1 MRRALVAALAVAAL
15 VLPAAAAAFV
25 TNDPLAPEQ
34 WYLGQDRAF
43 DSWLEPPV
51 LAPVK
56 VAVID
61 SGIDGGHPEF
71 AGRIALAK
79 SFVGGSAL
87 TDEQGHGTTIAGE
100 IAASIDNGAGIAGIA
115 FPAQLLI
122 AKVVDT
128 DGTISLEAESAAI
141 HWAVDHGARV
151 INLSFGGLRDP
162 IDPSEDTYSALE
174 AAAVSYAVSKGVVV
188 VAAVG
193 NSDQAPTTPWNYASY
208 PAALPHVIGV
218 GALAQD
224 GSVPLFS
231 DRDPVYVD
239 LTAPGEGIFSTF
251 PRALTAARPAC
262 ADQGYT
268 DCADDDYSSGAQ
280 GTSFSAP
287 QVTAAA
293 ALLIATDP
301 TLRPDQVATL
311 LERSAVDMTPADG
324 CRACAV
330 GRDPLTGWG
339 RLDVT
344 GALEAITG
352 PLPPA
357 DVREPNDGPGAS
369 ANTVW
374 GSAATIDAT
383 TDWWDDRIDVYRV
396 YVRKGQR
403 IDASVLGPSAPGANL
418 VLWRPGTADV
428 VGTSKRV
435 LAMRAAVAGPEGALA
450 FRSKVNGWFYL
461 EIAARRTASGPYTLS
476 IGKS

>member
-1 MRRALVAALAVAAL
+1 VRRVLVAALVVAALAV
-15 VLPAAAAAFV
+15 PAAAAAFV

-34 WYLGQDRAF
+34 WYLVQDRAF
-43 DSWLEPPV
+43 DSWLQPPV

-56 VAVID
+56 VAVVD

-87 TDEQGHGTTIAGE
+87 TDEQGHGTFVAGE
-100 IAASIDNGAGIAGIA
+100 IAAAMNNGVGIAGIA

-122 AKVVDT
+122 AKVVDK
-128 DGTISLEAESAAI
+128 DGTISLENESAAI

-151 INLSFGGLRDP
+151 INLSLGGLRDP
-162 IDPSEDTYSALE
+162 GEPSNDTYSPLE

-193 NSDQAPTTPWNYASY
+193 NSDQAPATPWNYASY

-218 GALAQD
+218 AALAQD

-239 LTAPGEGIFSTF
+239 LAAPGAGVLSTF
-251 PRALTAARPAC
+251 PRALTAARPEC
-262 ADQGYT
+262 TDQGYA
-268 DCADDDYSSGAQ
+268 DCAGDEYSGGE
-280 GTSFSAP
+280 GTSFAAP
-287 QVTAAA
+287 QVSAAA
-293 ALLIATDP
+293 ALLIASDP
-301 TLRPDQVATL
+301 ALTSDQVSTL
-311 LERSAVDMTPADG
+311 LERSAVDMTPTDG
-324 CRACAV
+324 CHACAI

-339 RLDVT
+339 RLDIT
-344 GALEAITG
+344 GALEALAAG
-352 PLPPA
+352 PLPTA
-357 DVREPNDGPGAS
+357 DVREPNDGPGAGAS
-369 ANTVW
+369 TVW
-374 GSAATIDAT
+374 GSAATIEAT

-396 YVRKGQR
+396 YVRAGQR

-428 VGTSKRV
+428 VGTSQRV
-435 LAMRAAVAGPEGALA
+435 LAMRAAVAGPAGTLV
-450 FRSKVNGWFYL
+450 FRSRVNGWYYL
-461 EIAARRTASGPYTLS
+461 EVSARRTASGPYTLD
-476 IGKS
+476 IAKS

>member
-1 MRRALVAALAVAAL
+1 MKRLLVAALVVAAL
-15 VLPAAAAAFV
+15 AAPAAAAAFV
-25 TNDPLAPEQ
+25 TDDPLAPQQ
-34 WYLGQDRAF
+34 WYLAQDRAF
-43 DSWLEPPV
+43 DFWLQPPV
-51 LAPVK
+51 LAPVR
-56 VAVID
+56 VAVVD
-61 SGIDGGHPEF
+61 SGIDGGHPDF

-87 TDEQGHGTTIAGE
+87 TDEQGHGTFVAGE
-100 IAASIDNGAGIAGIA
+100 IAASIDNGVGIAGIA

-122 AKVVDT
+122 AKVVGA

-151 INLSFGGLRDP
+151 INLSLGGLRDP
-162 IDPSEDTYSALE
+162 GEPSNDTYSALE

-193 NSDQAPTTPWNYASY
+193 NSDQAPATPWNYASY

-218 GALAQD
+218 AALAQD

-231 DRDPVYVD
+231 DRDQVFVD
-239 LTAPGEGIFSTF
+239 LAAPGAGVLSTF
-251 PRALTAARPAC
+251 PRALTAVRPAC
-262 ADQGYT
+262 TDQGYS
-268 DCADDDYSSGAQ
+268 DCAGDEYSGGE
-280 GTSFSAP
+280 GTSFAAP
-287 QVTAAA
+287 QVSAGA
-293 ALLIATDP
+293 ALLLASDP

-324 CRACAV
+324 CHACAI

-339 RLDVT
+339 RLDIT
-344 GALEAITG
+344 GALGALAG

-357 DVREPNDGPGAS
+357 DVREPNDGPGTA

-374 GSAATIDAT
+374 GTSATIDAT

-396 YVRKGQR
+396 YLRNGQR
-403 IDASVLGPSAPGANL
+403 IAASVVGPSAPGANL

-435 LAMRAAVAGPEGALA
+435 LAMRAALAGPEGALA
-450 FRSKVNGWFYL
+450 FHAKVTGWYYL
-461 EIAARRTASGPYTLS
+461 EVAARRTASGPYTLT
-476 IGKS
+476 IDKS

>member
-1 MRRALVAALAVAAL
+1 MKRVLVAALVVAALAV
-15 VLPAAAAAFV
+15 PAAAAAFV
-25 TNDPLAPEQ
+25 TNDPLAPQQ
-34 WYLGQDRAF
+34 WYLDQDRAF
-43 DSWLEPPV
+43 DFWLEPPLLPTV
-51 LAPVK
+51 R
-56 VAVID
+56 VAVVD

-71 AGRIALAK
+71 AGRIALSK

-87 TDEQGHGTTIAGE
+87 TDEQGHGTFVAGE
-100 IAASIDNGAGIAGIA
+100 IAASINNGVGIAGIG

-122 AKVVDT
+122 AKVVDP

-151 INLSFGGLRDP
+151 INLSLGGLRDP
-162 IDPSEDTYSALE
+162 GEPSEDTYSALE

-218 GALAQD
+218 AALAED

-231 DRDPVYVD
+231 DRDPVFVD
-239 LTAPGEGIFSTF
+239 LAAPGQGILSTF
-251 PRALTAARPAC
+251 PRALTAARSEC
-262 ADQGYT
+262 TDQGYS
-268 DCADDDYSSGAQ
+268 DCAGDEYSGGE
-280 GTSFSAP
+280 GTSFAAP
-287 QVTAAA
+287 QVSGAA
-293 ALLIATDP
+293 ALLLATNP

-311 LERSAVDMTPADG
+311 LERSTVDVTPATG
-324 CRACAV
+324 CRACAG

-344 GALEAITG
+344 GALGALAG

-357 DVREPNDGPGAS
+357 DVREPNDGPGGL
-369 ANTVW
+369 ANAVW
-374 GSAATIDAT
+374 GNTATIDAT

-403 IDASVLGPSAPGANL
+403 IEASVLGPSAPGANL
-418 VLWRPGTADV
+418 VLWRPGTTTV

-435 LAMRAAVAGPEGALA
+435 IAMRAAVGGPEGALA
-450 FRSKVNGWFYL
+450 FRSKVKGWYSL
-461 EIAARRTASGPYTLS
+461 EVAARRTASGPYTLS
-476 IGKS
+476 IEKS

>member
-1 MRRALVAALAVAAL
+1 MRRFLVAALAVVAL
-15 VLPAAAAAFV
+15 ALPAAAAAFV
-25 TNDPLAPEQ
+25 TNDPLAPQQ
-34 WYLGQDRAF
+34 WYLTQDRAF
-43 DSWLEPPV
+43 DSWVEPPV
-51 LAPVK
+51 LAAVK

-71 AGRIALAK
+71 AGRIALSK

-87 TDEQGHGTTIAGE
+87 TDEQGHGTFVAGE
-100 IAASIDNGAGIAGIA
+100 IAAAMNNGVGISGIA

-122 AKVVDT
+122 AKVVDR
-128 DGTISLEAESAAI
+128 DGTISLENEAAAI
-141 HWAVDHGARV
+141 HWAADHGARV
-151 INLSFGGLRDP
+151 INLSLGGLRDP
-162 IDPSEDTYSALE
+162 GEPSNDTYSPLE

-193 NSDQAPTTPWNYASY
+193 NSDQAPSTPWNYASY

-218 GALAQD
+218 AALAQD

-231 DRDPVYVD
+231 DRDQVYVD
-239 LTAPGEGIFSTF
+239 LAAPGAGVLSTF
-251 PRALTAARPAC
+251 PRALTAARPEC
-262 ADQGYT
+262 ADQGYS
-268 DCADDDYSSGAQ
+268 DCAGDEYSGGE
-280 GTSFSAP
+280 GTSFAAP
-287 QVTAAA
+287 QVSAAA
-293 ALLIATDP
+293 ALLLATDP

-324 CRACAV
+324 CRSCAV

-450 FRSKVNGWFYL
+450 FRSKVNGWYYL
-461 EIAARRTASGPYTLS
+461 EVAARRTASGPYTLD
-476 IGKS
+476 IEKS

>member
-1 MRRALVAALAVAAL
+1 MRRVLLALAVAAL
-15 VLPAAAAAFV
+15 AVPAVAAAF
-25 TNDPLAPEQ
+25 TTDDPLAPQQ
-34 WYLGQDRAF
+34 WYLVQDRAF
-43 DSWLEPPV
+43 DTWLQPPI

-56 VAVID
+56 VAVVD

-71 AGRIALAK
+71 ADRILLSK
-79 SFVGGSAL
+79 SFVGGSPL
-87 TDEQGHGTTIAGE
+87 TDEQGHGTFVAGE
-100 IAASIDNGAGIAGIA
+100 IAAALNNGVGIAGIA

-122 AKVVDT
+122 AKVVAS

-151 INLSFGGLRDP
+151 INLSLGGLRDP
-162 IDPSEDTYSALE
+162 GAPSEDTYSTLE

-231 DRDPVYVD
+231 DRDQVYVD
-239 LTAPGEGIFSTF
+239 LAAPGDGILSTF
-251 PRALTAARPAC
+251 PRPLTAARPDC
-262 ADQGYT
+262 LDQGYS
-268 DCADDDYSSGAQ
+268 DCAGDDYSGGE
-280 GTSFSAP
+280 GTSFAAP

-293 ALLIATDP
+293 ALMLATDP
-301 TLRPDQVATL
+301 ALRPDQVATL
-311 LERSAVDMTPADG
+311 LERTAVDMNPANG
-324 CRACAV
+324 CHACAV

-339 RLDVT
+339 RLDIT
-344 GALEAITG
+344 GALAALAG

-357 DVREPNDGPGAS
+357 DTREPNDGPGAA

-374 GSAATIDAT
+374 GATATIDAT
-383 TDWWDDRIDVYRV
+383 TDWWDDRVDVYRV

-403 IDASVLGPSAPGANL
+403 IATSVVGPAAPGANL
-418 VLWRPGTADV
+418 ALWRPGALDV
-428 VGTSKRV
+428 LGTSKRV
-435 LAMRAAVAGPEGALA
+435 LAMRAALAGPAGTLS
-450 FRSKVNGWFYL
+450 FRPAVAGWFYVVVS
-461 EIAARRTASGPYTLS
+461 ARRTASGAYTLS
-476 IGKS
+476 IDKTA